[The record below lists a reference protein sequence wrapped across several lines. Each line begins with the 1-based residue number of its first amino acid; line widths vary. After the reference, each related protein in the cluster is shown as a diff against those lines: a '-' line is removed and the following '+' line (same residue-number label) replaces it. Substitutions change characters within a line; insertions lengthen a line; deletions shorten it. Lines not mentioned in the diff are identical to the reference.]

1 MNSPPYFFM
10 EKLWSPW
17 RSKYIESFKSDE
29 DKSKCIFCQM
39 VDLNPDDKDN
49 LLIHQGKL
57 AFIVLNLYPYN
68 NGHLMIVPKHHTND
82 FPGLTKDELAE
93 CMELLQKSEIA
104 LRKVMSP
111 HGFNI
116 GANIGRVSGAGI
128 EEHIHLH
135 IVPRWNGDTNFMP
148 VIGEV
153 KVISQDLLETKLK
166 LIEVFKEI

>member
-1 MNSPPYFFM
+1 M

-39 VDLNPDDKDN
+39 VDLNPFDKDN
-49 LLIHQGKL
+49 LLVHQGKL

-68 NGHLMIVPKHHTND
+68 NGHLMIVPKRHTND
-82 FPGLTKDELAE
+82 FPGLTKDELSE

-104 LRKVMSP
+104 LRKVLSP

-166 LIEVFKEI
+166 LIEVFKEL